1 MKAAAKN
8 RRVLVIEDD
17 VDLNTAYCLVL
28 SREGFEVASVKDGLE
43 GIEKLKGFTPDLVL
57 LDLHM
62 KKMDGVEFLRESSI
76 ASEIPAAK
84 VVVFT
89 NFDLNDEIQKA
100 FDLGASRYVLKSM
113 VSPKQLVKLVCEE
126 LDIALN

>member
-57 LDLHM
+57 LDLRM
-62 KKMDGVEFLRESSI
+62 AKMDGVEFLRDSSI
-76 ASEIPAAK
+76 A
-84 VVVFT
+84 
-89 NFDLNDEIQKA
+89 
-100 FDLGASRYVLKSM
+100 
-113 VSPKQLVKLVCEE
+113 
-126 LDIALN
+126 